1 MDNLEIKTNM
11 LLRLK
16 RIEGQIRGI
25 QKMIEEDRECG
36 DIAQQLQAV
45 RSAVH
50 ATNKNMIQHYLEEGI
65 QNADISP
72 KRLTEINRLFNYL
85 E

>member
-1 MDNLEIKTNM
+1 MTNLETKNNM

-36 DIAQQLQAV
+36 EIAQQLQAV
-45 RSAVH
+45 RSAIH
-50 ATNKNMIQHYLEEGI
+50 ATNQNLIQHYLDECLLDA
-65 QNADISP
+65 NLPA
-72 KRLTEINRLFNYL
+72 KRMTEISKLFNYL
-85 E
+85 D